1 MPTPL
6 RVLILEDRPEDAEL
20 MVLELKRAGF
30 DPDWTR
36 VETEKDYLA
45 NLDLYLDLILS
56 DFVVPQFD
64 GLTALKLLQDQG
76 LDIPF
81 ILVTGSFE
89 ELAIA
94 CMRQGA
100 ADYVI
105 KDKLG
110 RLGEAVAQALGEKQ
124 LREDKLRVE
133 QAMHESEGLYRALFD
148 ESKDAIIITNRYGR
162 IIELNPAAEELFGY
176 DLDETLELLERDLHT
191 DPDKADALLEEIKQ
205 IGSVHDFPVQLR
217 TKSGREMDCLATWT
231 IRAGADGAFLGR
243 RGFIRDVSEIKQLER
258 ALQDGEAR
266 FRSVADNSFDAIV
279 LADAEGQICDWNSA
293 AGRMFGYSPDESV
306 GQSLTKLFED
316 EPNAAGSGNAAW
328 QRDTQSGQVRH
339 EQLTARR
346 KTGETFPTYV
356 AIAFMK
362 TAGGRFVSLIIRDLE
377 EGERE
382 RQTLELQE
390 RLQGLRE
397 GDQLG
402 A

>member
-36 VETEKDYLA
+36 VDTKEDYLA
-45 NLDLYLDLILS
+45 NLDLYLDVILS

-64 GLTALKLLQDQG
+64 GLTALKLLQEQG

-81 ILVTGSFE
+81 IVVTGSFE

-94 CMRQGA
+94 CVRQGA

-110 RLGEAVAQALGEKQ
+110 RLGEAVARALGEKQ

-133 QAMHESEGLYRALFD
+133 QAMHESEGLYRTLFD

-176 DLDETLELLERDLHT
+176 DLDETPELLERDLHT
-191 DPDKADALLEEIKQ
+191 DPDKGDALLEEIREN
-205 IGSVHDFPVQLR
+205 GSVQDLPVRLR
-217 TKSGREMDCLATWT
+217 SKSGRELDCLATWT
-231 IRAGADGAFLGR
+231 LRVGADGGFLGR
-243 RGFIRDVSEIKQLER
+243 RGFVRDVSETKRLEL
-258 ALQDGEAR
+258 ASQESEAR
-266 FRSVADNSFDAIV
+266 FRAIADISFDAIM
-279 LADAEGQICDWNSA
+279 LADDQGQISYWNPA
-293 AGRMFGYSPDESV
+293 ASKMFGYEPDESV
-306 GQSLTKLFED
+306 GKPLTVFFDDGLG
-316 EPNAAGSGNAAW
+316 AGGSGSMAR
-328 QRDTQSGQVRH
+328 QPDTENGEVLH
-339 EQLTARR
+339 EQLTARK
-346 KTGETFPTYV
+346 KTGESFPTSV
-356 AIAFMK
+356 AIATTQ
-362 TAGGRFVSLIIRDLE
+362 TAGGRTFSLIVRDLE
-377 EGERE
+377 EAERVRQALELRE
-382 RQTLELQE
+382 RLK
-390 RLQGLRE
+390 GLRE
-397 GDQLG
+397 GDQSG